1 MKTPTAKKIAAA
13 AKPLRV
19 LAIDPGYERLG
30 IAVAERVIE
39 GPRRGKDV
47 LLFSEC
53 FQTSTKAAFP
63 VRLRALGEEIARVI
77 EEFEPTVL
85 AIETLFFT
93 NNQKTAM
100 NVAEARGVIVYEAAR
115 HGLPIA
121 EYGPGQIKNA
131 TTGYGK
137 SDKQQVTSMIPKLI
151 EITKKIEYDDEY
163 DAVACAITCLASY
176 RQ

>member
-1 MKTPTAKKIAAA
+1 MNTVAKKTAAT
-13 AKPLRV
+13 KPLRV

-30 IAVAERVIE
+30 IAVAERVTE
-39 GPRRGKDV
+39 GPMRGKDV

-53 FQTSTKAAFP
+53 FQTPAKAAFS

-100 NVAEARGVIVYEAAR
+100 SVAEARGVVIYEAAR

-151 EITKKIEYDDEY
+151 KITEDIEHDDEY
-163 DAVACAITCLASY
+163 DAIACAITCLASY

>member
-1 MKTPTAKKIAAA
+1 MHTLATKKNSAI

-30 IAVAERVIE
+30 IAVAERAHE
-39 GPRRGKDV
+39 GPLRGKDI

-53 FQTSTKAAFP
+53 FQTPAKTAFP
-63 VRLRALGEEIARVI
+63 IRLRALGEEIARVI
-77 EEFEPTVL
+77 EEFEPTIL

-100 NVAEARGVIVYEAAR
+100 SVAEARGVIVYEAAR

-131 TTGYGK
+131 VTGYGK
-137 SDKQQVTSMIPKLI
+137 SDKQQVTDMIPKLI
-151 EITKKIEYDDEY
+151 RINKDIEHDDEY
-163 DAVACAITCLASY
+163 DAIACAITCLASY
-176 RQ
+176 RT

>member
-1 MKTPTAKKIAAA
+1 MIVTKKITLATE
-13 AKPLRV
+13 PLRV

-30 IAVAERVIE
+30 IAVAERVAE
-39 GPRRGKDV
+39 GPMRGKDV

-53 FQTSTKAAFP
+53 FQTPAKTTFSF
-63 VRLRALGEEIARVI
+63 RLRALGEEVARVI
-77 EEFEPTVL
+77 EEFDPTVL

-131 TTGYGK
+131 VTGYGK
-137 SDKQQVTSMIPKLI
+137 SDKRQVTGMIPKLI
-151 EITKKIEYDDEY
+151 KINKDIEHDDEY
-163 DAVACAITCLASY
+163 DAIACAITCLASY